1 MKVFWTVGNKLEMD
15 EPLDSSDSI
24 TDDDRTDD
32 NGNDEPYLKSK
43 MTIDKQGHS
52 NSEIEESTRMME
64 VQTSLDINEIQD
76 ISEVKFHFEKLRKE
90 KRQMQETVC
99 RYIKLDSY
107 SFGSS
112 FSDSTSTFNAT
123 SSEFIL

>member
-107 SFGSS
+107 SFG
-112 FSDSTSTFNAT
+112 
-123 SSEFIL
+123 IQ

>member
-43 MTIDKQGHS
+43 MTIHQQG
-52 NSEIEESTRMME
+52 R
-64 VQTSLDINEIQD
+64 
-76 ISEVKFHFEKLRKE
+76 
-90 KRQMQETVC
+90 
-99 RYIKLDSY
+99 
-107 SFGSS
+107 
-112 FSDSTSTFNAT
+112 
-123 SSEFIL
+123 